1 MEFDEP
7 NLWLSLVLLT
17 ESIQGASSRWH
28 GYLQS
33 FPISP
38 VPLASFWL
46 DVGGDIDTDSE
57 LAYAWIRGTEV
68 ERLILR
74 ESVLPKLREFYNSV
88 VASTLQKLGFASNP
102 SVSFERFRYAY
113 SLVSSRAFHIDAY
126 HGIAMVPIAD
136 AFNHIEE
143 NQVHFESDY
152 HVCSVC
158 GSFDQC
164 EHDDRDE
171 QPSRA
176 SNPTISKSSAEDDTC
191 EMVTNSLI
199 HADAEVFNTYDSS
212 APNSKLLVHYG
223 FMLEANSNDMVF
235 FEQADLSLWLEGLD
249 QVPMEGLD
257 DEEGLFQSLGE
268 GDLFFEIEQ
277 DEGRGRSGD
286 TRRSFAINAE
296 GVLSM
301 RLFSLLVLKNMWK
314 ARQSGGSKWPASDF
328 FDWLKHSSRLLF
340 TLFVS
345 IVSVLNTTEDDED
358 DGPPPTPVDDSLFTQ
373 ETYAAALG
381 ICSDT
386 DHLCNQKL
394 QQLGPDDTNWET
406 DWGEI
411 LDATPP
417 TLVRTRMAITH
428 AMNERN
434 ILVACRETWRDIGEL
449 VAARHS
455 LMDAGQ

>member
-1 MEFDEP
+1 MSFDP
-7 NLWLSLVLLT
+7 LL
-17 ESIQGASSRWH
+17 Q
-28 GYLQS
+28 
-33 FPISP
+33 
-38 VPLASFWL
+38 
-46 DVGGDIDTDSE
+46 
-57 LAYAWIRGTEV
+57 
-68 ERLILR
+68 
-74 ESVLPKLREFYNSV
+74 
-88 VASTLQKLGFASNP
+88 
-102 SVSFERFRYAY
+102 
-113 SLVSSRAFHIDAY
+113 
-126 HGIAMVPIAD
+126 
-136 AFNHIEE
+136 
-143 NQVHFESDY
+143 SDY

-328 FDWLKHSSRLLF
+328 FGEWRSEIAPRVDPFAQPPRPIVDWLKHSSRLLF

-411 LDATPP
+411 LDVGVIVAFRALGHTKSSSFDMIQATPP